1 MSRVGKIARRT
12 FLIGSAA
19 IAGGVAFGTY
29 AYRKPIPNP
38 LLDTLANGEAAIT
51 PFVKIDAQGITLITP
66 RADLGQGGYSS
77 QAILIAEEL
86 DVDPADVRLDPG
98 MPGPAYYNEAVL
110 EEAVPFPAYNTDW
123 MAEQARS
130 FMHVPAKLLGLQI
143 TGGSS
148 TIPDTFVKLRT
159 AGCVAR
165 ETLKEAAAQQTGIA
179 RTKLTTKDGNVV
191 LSDGTRLSYV
201 ELAPI
206 AAGIEPVTDV
216 PLRDKGDWT
225 LVGNPE
231 TKRVDMTAR
240 CTGALK
246 YGIDLKFDNMVYAS
260 VRANPGIG
268 GDMVSFDASVAQD
281 MRGVQKIIPISSGI
295 GVIADNTWRAI
306 QAVNA
311 IDIEWGAPNYPGSSD
326 EIWDAIGNSFT
337 DDLLDTRNRDD
348 GDVDEALSTGDVI
361 EAEYRIPF
369 VGHAPMEPM
378 NAIVKVTDDQCE
390 IWTGTQIPG
399 FIRTHAAAMTGLSE
413 DQVFV
418 YVQAMGGS
426 FGR

>member
-165 ETLKEAAAQQTGIA
+165 KTLKEAAAQQTGIA

-191 LSDGTRLSYV
+191 LPDGTRLSYV

-268 GDMVSFDASVAQD
+268 GDMVSFDASVARHARCAED
-281 MRGVQKIIPISSGI
+281 H
-295 GVIADNTWRAI
+295 
-306 QAVNA
+306 
-311 IDIEWGAPNYPGSSD
+311 SD
-326 EIWDAIGNSFT
+326 QLWHRCDC
-337 DDLLDTRNRDD
+337 R
-348 GDVDEALSTGDVI
+348 
-361 EAEYRIPF
+361 
-369 VGHAPMEPM
+369 
-378 NAIVKVTDDQCE
+378 
-390 IWTGTQIPG
+390 
-399 FIRTHAAAMTGLSE
+399 
-413 DQVFV
+413 
-418 YVQAMGGS
+418 
-426 FGR
+426 